1 MTTASHYPHHEPHA
15 PRVALFQL
23 TSALVYPDLEDAGT
37 EHFTVEP
44 TPYATAKQVWC
55 HHFDPDDETPAGEPL
70 RSYGGAAN
78 SREVTVYHPAA
89 RRNAQGY
96 AVGHPAFHEGD
107 RAFCLWNRQSGR
119 WEILAPPLDVWRFE
133 LKTAL
138 QPGQHATAYLLP
150 FDETY
155 AENAEVEFEVYDAL
169 VGTLRG
175 RAQTDSRPGAQGH
188 ARYMP
193 DSGRWEITAMQ
204 QPARWIRFALTATML
219 YTDMT
224 GTTEVLEYW
233 DGYDP
238 DPDGEHLTVRNCAL
252 GSSRYLFAGAEG
264 AVGLACYNPEQDR
277 YHVVQLECP

>member
-1 MTTASHYPHHEPHA
+1 
-15 PRVALFQL
+15 
-23 TSALVYPDLEDAGT
+23 
-37 EHFTVEP
+37 
-44 TPYATAKQVWC
+44 
-55 HHFDPDDETPAGEPL
+55 
-70 RSYGGAAN
+70 
-78 SREVTVYHPAA
+78 
-89 RRNAQGY
+89 
-96 AVGHPAFHEGD
+96 
-107 RAFCLWNRQSGR
+107 
-119 WEILAPPLDVWRFE
+119 
-133 LKTAL
+133 
-138 QPGQHATAYLLP
+138 
-150 FDETY
+150 
-155 AENAEVEFEVYDAL
+155 VEFEVYDAL

-224 GTTEVLEYW
+224 GTAEVLEYW